1 MFKKYFFFAAIVAVL
16 ISCGKEPAIVQ
27 NNNPNPNSNEKTLVI
42 NASFG
47 LTTKVD
53 YSQAEDGGYK
63 ATFNEKDYLQMWFHK
78 PGGASAGSTIA
89 VIDPNTISADG
100 GSASFIVNYAEMP
113 ESVDYVFAGLCY
125 SGCEYSPNGVNLTSQ
140 TGLEI
145 NALNHCLIAGKC
157 MTSDIKAT
165 EGGMSVPLKLEHRTS
180 IFKLVLTLPEGADAQ
195 PAGTQKPSTISITNA
210 NNTIHNYVNLAWGS
224 FNGKET
230 KGAITTKPAKVEKDG
245 TVITSYITVWAEDK
259 FDGSKITVT
268 TENGV
273 YTTDFTP
280 TAAISAGKIYTVA
293 RTLSVPSVNESVW
306 KSDEA
311 GSVNFASAAGETLTE
326 GWLSCKDNK
335 ISWEANTTGAPR
347 SAKLTF
353 KNGSTYEVY
362 QIGPADFAGAWD
374 MYVFNY
380 YKGKYTNGAYKA
392 ERVGPQGDFVVDEGK
407 LSEAQHRD
415 ITIGTMT
422 PEEVT
427 STKDGKHTHNI
438 TIDGFSDPG
447 LKAKS
452 EVAIDYANKK
462 AYLNIYFM
470 QPLLKDV
477 VANPTAGEH
486 FTEAGFSDK
495 YAWLMPALN
504 SANTLK
510 GSYQLGFATLTQD
523 NQAWYQGVV
532 TAEGSSLKVKWTS
545 NQVAGNLQVLK
556 TTGKSYI
563 YGIMVNPYSNGG
575 TKIGTDIAAG
585 TLVKNGSNAAY
596 QYCYQGDMIFVKK

>member
-1 MFKKYFFFAAIVAVL
+1 MLKKYLSIAVIAAAL
-16 ISCGKEPAIVQ
+16 ISCDKEPAAVMNDKQ
-27 NNNPNPNSNEKTLVI
+27 DTEKQTLVI
-42 NASFG
+42 NATIGTS
-47 LTTKVD
+47 TKVD
-53 YSQAEDGGYK
+53 YIPTDDGGYK
-63 ATFNEKDYLQMWFHK
+63 ATFNKSDRLEIYFHK
-78 PGGASAGSTIA
+78 PDNNSAGYSVAYINP
-89 VIDPNTISADG
+89 DSISDDG
-100 GSASFIVNYAEMP
+100 RSASFVIDNMIIPDGIDYAI
-113 ESVDYVFAGLCY
+113 AGLLYNGVEC
-125 SGCEYSPNGVNLTSQ
+125 GVNGVNLTSQ
-140 TGLEI
+140 TGLEG
-145 NALNHCLIAGKC
+145 NALNHCLVSGKC
-157 MTSDIKAT
+157 MLSDFKVEAGKTTI
-165 EGGMSVPLKLEHRTS
+165 PLKLEHRTS

-195 PAGTQKPSTISITNA
+195 PADAQKPSTISITNA
-210 NNTIHNYVNLAWGS
+210 NNTILNYADLAWGTLKS
-224 FNGKET
+224 SAKYGS
-230 KGAITTKPAKVEKDG
+230 ITAKPAKVEKDG

-392 ERVGPQGDFVVDEGK
+392 ERVGPQGNFVVDEGK

>member
-1 MFKKYFFFAAIVAVL
+1 MFKKYFCFAAVAAAL
-16 ISCGKEPAIVQ
+16 ISCGKEPAVNQ
-27 NNNPNPNSNEKTLVI
+27 NEGNDTSEQTILI
-42 NASFG
+42 NATLG
-47 LTTKVD
+47 GNTRVD
-53 YSQAEDGGYK
+53 YSSTEDGGYK
-63 ATFNEKDYLQMWFHK
+63 ATFSDKDYLQIWFHK
-78 PGGASAGSTIA
+78 TDGNSAGEVKVAPIDPSTI
-89 VIDPNTISADG
+89 SEDG
-100 GSASFIVNYAEMP
+100 RSASFKVNYAEMP
-113 ESVDYVFAGLCY
+113 GNVDYVFAGLCY
-125 SGCEYSPNGVNLTSQ
+125 SGCEYSPNGVNLASQ

-157 MTSDIKAT
+157 MTNDIKNT
-165 EGGMSVPLKLEHRTS
+165 DGGMSIPLKLEHRTS
-180 IFKLVLTLPEGADAQ
+180 IFKLVLTLPEGADA
-195 PAGTQKPSTISITNA
+195 KPVDSLKTASTIAISNA
-210 NNTIHNYVNLAWGS
+210 KNSFHNNIALAWGT
-224 FNGKET
+224 FNGKQT
-230 KGAITTKPAKVEKDG
+230 KGG
-245 TVITSYITVWAEDK
+245 ITSKAATVKDNVVTSYVTVWAEDD
-259 FDGSKITVT
+259 FAASKITVS

-273 YTTDFTP
+273 YSTDFTP

-293 RTLSVPSVNESVW
+293 RTLSVPAVNESVW

-311 GSVNFASAAGETLTE
+311 GYVNFASADGETLTE

-392 ERVGPQGDFVVDEGK
+392 ERVGPQGNFVVDEGK

-427 STKDGKHTHNI
+427 STTDGKHTHNI

>member
-1 MFKKYFFFAAIVAVL
+1 MFKKYFCFAAIVAVL

>member
-1 MFKKYFFFAAIVAVL
+1 MFKKYFCFAAIVAVL
-16 ISCGKEPAIVQ
+16 ISCGKDPAIVQ
-27 NNNPNPNSNEKTLVI
+27 NDNPNSNEKTLVI

>member
-16 ISCGKEPAIVQ
+16 ISCGKEPTIVQ

-53 YSQAEDGGYK
+53 YSQAEYGGYK

-100 GSASFIVNYAEMP
+100 RSASFIVNYAEMP

-125 SGCEYSPNGVNLTSQ
+125 SGCEYNPNGVNLASQ

-145 NALNHCLIAGKC
+145 NALNHCLIAGKWL
-157 MTSDIKAT
+157 SGYIKTAD
-165 EGGMSVPLKLEHRTS
+165 GKMSVPLNLEHKTS

-195 PAGTQKPSTISITNA
+195 PVDAQKPSTISITNA

-245 TVITSYITVWAEDK
+245 TVITSYITVWTEDK

-273 YTTDFTP
+273 YTADFTP
-280 TAAISAGKIYTVA
+280 TAAITAGKIYTVA
-293 RTLSVPSVNESVW
+293 RTLSVPAVNESVW

-311 GSVNFASAAGETLTE
+311 GYVNFASADGETLTE

-575 TKIGTDIAAG
+575 TKIGTDISAS
-585 TLVKNGSNAAY
+585 TLVKSGDNAAY